1 MTSPGVLRLRTNR
14 TALLAVLF
22 LVFCVTPLAF
32 VRSWLLVLYLAP
44 AFAVLWIYR
53 VGTDID
59 SDGVTVRALFGVRRV
74 DWDDV
79 RGLSMNGA
87 RRVRL
92 VLPDGQLLR
101 MPLVRARD
109 LPAIAVVS
117 GGRVPDVTA
126 QETGEREQPSR
137 EQPSRRTP
145 PPKKPS
151 TQ

>member
-1 MTSPGVLRLRTNR
+1 VTSPGVLRLRTNR

-22 LVFCVTPLAF
+22 LVFGVTPLAF

-44 AFAVLWIYR
+44 ALAVLWIYR

-74 DWDDV
+74 GWDEV

-87 RRVRL
+87 RKVRL
-92 VLPDGQLLR
+92 VLSDGQLLR

-126 QETGEREQPSR
+126 PEGDKREQPSR
-137 EQPSRRTP
+137 GSP
-145 PPKKPS
+145 P